1 MNLFGKSPPFPGDP
15 RVKGSIAKGAIAVKQ
30 ALDTQMAPGLKE
42 ITDTNQDRARVLKEL
57 RRRRQLS
64 VLNRNTEEPSTLKR
78 RLGGR

>member
-1 MNLFGKSPPFPGDP
+1 MNLFGKQPALPGPKVPFKEGTL
-15 RVKGSIAKGAIAVKQ
+15 IFKQ

-42 ITDTNQDRARVLKEL
+42 ITDTNQDRARILKEL

-64 VLNRNTEEPSTLKR
+64 VLNRNTEEPSVLKR

>member
-1 MNLFGKSPPFPGDP
+1 MRSSRHQEVAMSALF
-15 RVKGSIAKGAIAVKQ
+15 VKRPKAKKVAKQ

-42 ITDTNQDRARVLKEL
+42 ITDTNQDRAGILREL

-64 VLNRNTEEPSTLKR
+64 VLKRNTEEPAMLKR